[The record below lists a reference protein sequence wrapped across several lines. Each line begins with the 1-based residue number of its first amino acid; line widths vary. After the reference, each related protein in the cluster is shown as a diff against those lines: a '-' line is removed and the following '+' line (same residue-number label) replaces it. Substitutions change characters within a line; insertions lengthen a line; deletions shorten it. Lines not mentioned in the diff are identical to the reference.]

1 MEIFSFNI
9 YSETLFEGKKLP
21 QIGRDESSLELFQ
34 IILMAEPPA
43 VYLYALEL
51 IPVLCAFSAFCKVCH
66 SAKTKNYG
74 INKRSK
80 ISEAEFLEL
89 LTLNNFGS
97 L

>member
-21 QIGRDESSLELFQ
+21 QIGRDES
-34 IILMAEPPA
+34 LMAETHA

-51 IPVLCAFSAFCKVCH
+51 IPVLCAFSAFCKVCP

-74 INKRSK
+74 INKSK

-89 LTLNNFGS
+89 TLILNNFGS